1 MRNTVASRRAGVCD
15 LPVLSA
21 RFPRTRWGGAASEK
35 TAEKILRER
44 QGEPAPGRERR
55 KGR

>member
-1 MRNTVASRRAGVCD
+1 MPWLPGGLETVTY

-21 RFPRTRWGGAASEK
+21 PFPGAGRWGGAASEK
-35 TAEKILRER
+35 VAEKTLRER